1 MRVVMVTLAVVL
13 GCGASV
19 EEPVGYGE
27 PLRVVGGS
35 FEAELPA
42 RGDGGVPVTSV
53 DTASGI
59 LLVGQQG
66 RLLSGRVGKDA
77 YALALRF
84 EGLGTGWWIAP
95 VGDIDPVVP
104 ADRSFNLAYDIGAAV
119 PTGLRRLQLA
129 AVDERGATGTP
140 FALDVC
146 VIDDRLP
153 DELNVCDASLPP
165 AAAIISLTWD
175 RNADLDLRVRTPSG
189 KFVGWKRPSTVDG
202 MGQPIPDDALDDPT
216 VGRFT
221 RDSNAEC
228 HTDGRNSEAV
238 LWEELP
244 GDGPYTAYVD
254 MFEACGAREALYSVA
269 VYRRVTR
276 DDGTYSLEQVDERSG
291 TLLDL
296 TADGGAKPP
305 LFVLETDL
313 D

>member
-1 MRVVMVTLAVVL
+1 MRAAVLAGLLL
-13 GCGASV
+13 GACTESV
-19 EEPVGYGE
+19 DEPLGLAE
-27 PLRVVGGS
+27 PLRVHEAS
-35 FEAELPA
+35 FEAGAPEPST
-42 RGDGGVPVTSV
+42 RGVPVTSV

-59 LLVGQQG
+59 LVVGQQD
-66 RLLSGRVGKDA
+66 RVLSGRVGKDA
-77 YALALRF
+77 YALAMRF
-84 EGLGTGWWIAP
+84 EGLGTGWWIAQ
-95 VGDIDPVVP
+95 VDDIDPVV
-104 ADRSFNLAYDIGAAV
+104 AEDRGFHVSYDIGAGV

-129 AVDERGATGTP
+129 AVDRNGELGPP

-153 DELNVCDASLPP
+153 DELNVCDATIPP
-165 AAAIISLTWD
+165 PAAIISLVWD

-189 KFVGWKRPSTVDG
+189 KFVGWKRPTTVDP
-202 MGQPIPDDALDDPT
+202 MGAPIPDDAIDEPT

-228 HTDGRNSEAV
+228 VTDGRNSEAV
-238 LWEELP
+238 VWPELP

-276 DDGTYSLEQVDERSG
+276 NDGTFTLKQVDERSG

-296 TADGGAKPP
+296 AADGGGKPS

>member
-1 MRVVMVTLAVVL
+1 MRALVFVILL

-19 EEPVGYGE
+19 DEPIGFGE

-59 LLVGQQG
+59 LVVGQQG
-66 RLLSGRVGKDA
+66 RVLSGRVGKDA

-84 EGLGTGWWIAP
+84 EDLGTGWWIAP

-104 ADRSFNLAYDIGAAV
+104 ADRSFNLSYDIGAAV

-129 AVDERGATGTP
+129 AVDERGAIGTP
-140 FALDVC
+140 FALEVC

-153 DELNVCDASLPP
+153 DELNVCDATLPP
-165 AAAIISLTWD
+165 PAAIISLTWD

-189 KFVGWKRPSTVDG
+189 KFVGWKRPSTASA
-202 MGQPIPDDALDDPT
+202 MGQPIPDDVLDDPT

-228 HTDGRNSEAV
+228 RTDGRNAEAV
-238 LWEELP
+238 VWAELP

-276 DDGTYSLEQVDERSG
+276 DDGTYSLKQVDERSG

-296 TADGGAKPP
+296 VADGGAETA